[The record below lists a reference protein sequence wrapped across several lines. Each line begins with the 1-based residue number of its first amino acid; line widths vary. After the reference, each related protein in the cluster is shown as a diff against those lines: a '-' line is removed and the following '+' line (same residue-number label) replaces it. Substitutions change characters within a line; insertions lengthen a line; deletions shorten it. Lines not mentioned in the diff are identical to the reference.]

1 MHISILQPMLSAD
14 TIFRKFVAGKMT
26 PFYDRY
32 YPRLLMYARRVLGSE
47 LEWMAEDCVQDAV
60 IDAFQKRDTFTDA
73 SQWHAHM
80 LACIRNRSVSALRR
94 LSARRNY
101 EEASESDSSRH
112 EADMT
117 RALIEN
123 ETLDALYAAIESL
136 PAEYRTL
143 LRMSFEEGLKN
154 AEIAAR
160 LGVAEITVKKR
171 KARMLEMLRAALGGN
186 IDTLTIAIL
195 LTDNLLKSGGVN

>member
-1 MHISILQPMLSAD
+1 
-14 TIFRKFVAGKMT
+14 MT

-60 IDAFQKRDTFTDA
+60 IDTFQKRDSFTDP
-73 SQWHAHM
+73 SQWQAHM
-80 LACIRNRSVSALRR
+80 LACIRNRSISALRR

-101 EEASESDSSRH
+101 EEATDTADTH

-123 ETLDALYAAIESL
+123 ETLDALYAAIRSL
-136 PAEYRTL
+136 PAEYQTL

-171 KARMLEMLRAALGGN
+171 KARMLEMLRDALGGN
-186 IDTLTIAIL
+186 IDTLTIAII
-195 LTDNLLKSGGVN
+195 LTNNLLKSGGVS